1 MLFFLG
7 GRGVGDF
14 VHYTYSCT
22 SILFIQIKEKK
33 YIFLYGG
40 QDNEWIQNFSK
51 SAKVLVD
58 DPMIKEKGI
67 SIESVPIQD
76 DNILKRFWNKIKNLF
91 TSRAQRETKMDSVML
106 HIEKLISYKKKK
118 KEWAVLSQGSS
129 IIVISGKKMLT
140 VLENFDSWKQ
150 RLEEEDF
157 QSVFIEYYKEVLK
170 PDDQICHHMKIPYNT
185 AKIPETME
193 CSHCHRVMDTY
204 ISFKCCHND
213 GAPWA

>member
-1 MLFFLG
+1 M
-7 GRGVGDF
+7 
-14 VHYTYSCT
+14 HCTYSLT
-22 SILFIQIKEKK
+22 SILVIQINEKK

-40 QDNEWIQNFSK
+40 HDNDWIQKFTK
-51 SAKVLVD
+51 SAEVLVT
-58 DPMIKEKGI
+58 DPMIKGKGI
-67 SIESVPIQD
+67 SIELVSIQGD
-76 DNILKRFWNKIKNLF
+76 ILKRFWNKIKNLF

-140 VLENFDSWKQ
+140 VLEKFDSWKQ
-150 RLEEEDF
+150 RLEEKDF
-157 QSVFIEYYKEVLK
+157 QSVFIEYHKEVLK

>member
-1 MLFFLG
+1 MGGGGFCALHIFMYVYLVHSDQREEVHLFVW
-7 GRGVGDF
+7 R
-14 VHYTYSCT
+14 S
-22 SILFIQIKEKK
+22 
-33 YIFLYGG
+33 G
-40 QDNEWIQNFSK
+40 QRVDPKFTK

-91 TSRAQRETKMDSVML
+91 TSRAQRETKMDSMKL

-129 IIVISGKKMLT
+129 IIVISGKTMLK
-140 VLENFDSWKQ
+140 VLVEFESWKQ
-150 RLEEEDF
+150 SLKEKDF
-157 QSVFIEYYKEVLK
+157 QSVFIEYHNKVLV

-193 CSHCHRVMDTY
+193 CSHCHRIMDTY
-204 ISFKCCHND
+204 ISFKCCHKD
-213 GAPWA
+213 GASWA

>member
-1 MLFFLG
+1 M
-7 GRGVGDF
+7 GDF

-33 YIFLYGG
+33 YIFSYGG

-129 IIVISGKKMLT
+129 IIVISGKTMLK
-140 VLENFDSWKQ
+140 VLVEFESWKQ
-150 RLEEEDF
+150 SLKEKDF
-157 QSVFIEYYKEVLK
+157 QSVFIEYHNKVLV
-170 PDDQICHHMKIPYNT
+170 PDDQI
-185 AKIPETME
+185 
-193 CSHCHRVMDTY
+193 
-204 ISFKCCHND
+204 
-213 GAPWA
+213 

>member
-1 MLFFLG
+1 M
-7 GRGVGDF
+7 
-14 VHYTYSCT
+14 HYTYSLT
-22 SILFIQIKEKK
+22 SILFIQINEKK

-40 QDNEWIQNFSK
+40 HDNDWIQKFTK
-51 SAKVLVD
+51 SAEVLVT
-58 DPMIKEKGI
+58 DPMIKGKGI
-67 SIESVPIQD
+67 SIELVSIQGD
-76 DNILKRFWNKIKNLF
+76 ILKRFWNKIKNLF
-91 TSRAQRETKMDSVML
+91 TSRAQRETKMDSMKL

-129 IIVISGKKMLT
+129 IIVISGKTMLK
-140 VLENFDSWKQ
+140 VLVEFESWKQ
-150 RLEEEDF
+150 SLKEKDF
-157 QSVFIEYYKEVLK
+157 QSVFIEYHNKVLV